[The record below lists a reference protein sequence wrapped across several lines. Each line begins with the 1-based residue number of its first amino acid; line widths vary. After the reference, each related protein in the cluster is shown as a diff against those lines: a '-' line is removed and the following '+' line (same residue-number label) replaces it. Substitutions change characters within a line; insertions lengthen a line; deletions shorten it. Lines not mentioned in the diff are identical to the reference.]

1 MKFEIQ
7 CSSCNGSYVIDEEA
21 LGGDL
26 VCPNCSVT
34 TATSESAGPGISAP
48 ADQIVCPRCS
58 LHFSP
63 HSASDNT
70 VADDRPTVLI
80 VEDMLYFREVASDA
94 LVEDYNVRTAET
106 RQQALDILRGGD
118 IDVMVLDLTLDGGE
132 HGLDLLRSLPNK
144 PCHILIYTAAD
155 ETEMYGGSWEELQ
168 RLGADD
174 IVIKGM
180 NVGESLARKVDSL
193 LGRNLEGE
201 G

>member
-7 CSSCNGSYVIDEEA
+7 CSSCDKNFVIDEEA

-26 VCPNCSVT
+26 TCPNCAVA
-34 TATSESAGPGISAP
+34 TATTESADTADTAP
-48 ADQIVCPRCS
+48 NDQVVCPRCS

-63 HSASDNT
+63 QSASDT
-70 VADDRPTVLI
+70 PVADSRPTVLI
-80 VEDMLYFREVASDA
+80 VEDMLYFREIANDA
-94 LVEDYNVRTAET
+94 LAEDYDVRTAET
-106 RQQALDILRGGD
+106 RQQALDILGTVN

-132 HGLDLLRSLPNK
+132 HGLDLLRSLPSK

-155 ETEMYGGSWEELQ
+155 ESEMYGDSWEELQ

-180 NVGESLARKVDSL
+180 NVGESLARKVGSL
-193 LGRNLEGE
+193 LGRYDESE
-201 G
+201 V

>member
-7 CSSCNGSYVIDEEA
+7 CSKCDESYLIDEEA
-21 LGGDL
+21 LGDDL
-26 VCPNCSVT
+26 VCPNCT
-34 TATSESAGPGISAP
+34 AMAATTQPTATAP
-48 ADQIVCPRCS
+48 ADQVVCPRCS

-63 HSASDNT
+63 HSGSEDAAVDG
-70 VADDRPTVLI
+70 RPTVLI

-94 LVEDYNVRTAET
+94 LAKDYDVRTAET
-106 RQQALDILRGGD
+106 RQQALDILRGGG

-132 HGLDLLRSLPNK
+132 HGLDLLKSLPTK

-155 ETEMYGGSWEELQ
+155 ETEMYGDSWEELQ

-180 NVGESLARKVDSL
+180 NVGESLARKVGSL
-193 LGRNLEGE
+193 LGRHDEDEG
-201 G
+201 